1 MDKPWMIKEIGRLGL
16 GYITKLEG
24 IYQKEGKT
32 KLKTSIAPI
41 EEGLEIYMWA
51 DDFSCRWT
59 IGSFHLSKENC
70 FEFEEVGDRMAN
82 PALDWVTFGE
92 LYNLGREMLDSVE
105 RNLD

>member
-1 MDKPWMIKEIGRLGL
+1 MRAKLGIKEIGHLGL
-16 GYITKLEG
+16 GYITKLDG
-24 IYQKEGKT
+24 VYQEKGKL
-32 KLKTSIAPI
+32 KLKTCAAPI

-51 DDFSCRWT
+51 DDFSHRWT
-59 IGSFHLSKENC
+59 IGSFHLSKENY

-82 PALDWVTFGE
+82 PALDWVAFGE